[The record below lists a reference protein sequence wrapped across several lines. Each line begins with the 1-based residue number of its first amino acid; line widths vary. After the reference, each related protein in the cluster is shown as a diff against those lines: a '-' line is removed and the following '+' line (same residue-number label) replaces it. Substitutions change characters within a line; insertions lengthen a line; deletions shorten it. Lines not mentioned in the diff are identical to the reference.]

1 MSRVDELNGPDP
13 IDVEV
18 GARVRAIRNAKGMS
32 QTALGKALGVSYQQ
46 MQKYERG
53 ANRISASVLV
63 KIARHFG
70 VRPSQLLP
78 DAEGADD
85 TLGLLP
91 TFAQVRGADD
101 LVQSFARIESSRLR
115 HSVLQLVRALA
126 TSRNRRGEDAG
137 PLP

>member
-1 MSRVDELNGPDP
+1 MSRVDDSGAPDP

-63 KIARHFG
+63 KIARCFG

-78 DAEGADD
+78 DSDNVEDAP
-85 TLGLLP
+85 GLLP

-101 LVQSFARIESSRLR
+101 LVQSYARIESTRLR

-126 TSRNRRGEDAG
+126 TTRNKRGSDTS
-137 PLP
+137 LQ